1 MQSKKILKGE
11 KKGKWAEVM
20 PQTVWSHNTI
30 VCRATNFTSFW
41 LMYRAEVVL
50 LEEVKHRSLG
60 TTTTTP
66 ACPCEAKEKDL
77 LESDNLE
84 VVANLQKYQ
93 EETRA
98 WRDPKVNLWEFE
110 VVAML
115 CFGGSGKRNGEGERG
130 DGVRTTAFITGRRS
144 GVV

>member
-1 MQSKKILKGE
+1 
-11 KKGKWAEVM
+11 M

-60 TTTTTP
+60 TATTTP

-77 LESDNLE
+77 LESDKLK

-98 WRDPKVNLWEFE
+98 WRDLKVNLWEFE
-110 VVAML
+110 VGNLVIL
-115 CFGGSGKRNGEGERG
+115 QSPQTESTGKFEAKRIGPYVLTEKTRLGAYHLSDPQG
-130 DGVRTTAFITGRRS
+130 
-144 GVV
+144 